1 MGQGRAEHLGDG
13 GAIDIGIHHADAVPL
28 SREGC
33 RKVRGDRGFPHPT
46 LAADDSNLVADCR
59 YSGLE
64 QGMLLLD
71 LGDNIRPAVTDNVFV
86 TLHECTLTL
95 TRSR

>member
-1 MGQGRAEHLGDG
+1 M
-13 GAIDIGIHHADAVPL
+13 PL
-28 SREGC
+28 SREGR

-71 LGDNIRPAVTDNVFV
+71 LADNIRPAVADNV
-86 TLHECTLTL
+86 TQLLLSC
-95 TRSR
+95 